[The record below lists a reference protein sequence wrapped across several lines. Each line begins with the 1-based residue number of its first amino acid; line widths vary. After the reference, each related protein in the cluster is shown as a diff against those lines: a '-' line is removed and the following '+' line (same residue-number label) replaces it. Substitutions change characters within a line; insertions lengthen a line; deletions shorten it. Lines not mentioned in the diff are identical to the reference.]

1 MDIIIDLQSSDTQRI
16 QLTIAITFTS
26 SEDTEEEHVMHSTND
41 NIKFSPCNDANEVVN
56 EPFESLHS
64 KYPDNLETS
73 MRGSNF
79 IFDSVE
85 HMYYKYHKV
94 NFNHCGSY
102 IDSPDWI
109 KNKKATIN
117 PKNEDDKCFQYAV
130 TVALNYEEIKCN
142 PERVSNIKPFIN
154 IIGKEYIIHQK
165 LMFGKSLKKI
175 IQQLLLIFCIL
186 KKKKHFLLIFQK
198 ITQPM
203 KNKQFS

>member
-1 MDIIIDLQSSDTQRI
+1 MDIIIDLQSSETQRI
-16 QLTIAITFTS
+16 QLTIATTFIS
-26 SEDTEEEHVMHSTND
+26 SEDTEEEHVMHSTSD

-85 HMYYKYHKV
+85 HMYYKCHKV

-102 IDSPDWI
+102 IDSPDWT

-117 PKNEDDKCFQYAV
+117 PKK
-130 TVALNYEEIKCN
+130 
-142 PERVSNIKPFIN
+142 
-154 IIGKEYIIHQK
+154 
-165 LMFGKSLKKI
+165 
-175 IQQLLLIFCIL
+175 
-186 KKKKHFLLIFQK
+186 
-198 ITQPM
+198 
-203 KNKQFS
+203 